1 VIEFR
6 RLTRQRL
13 KRMLAAGEDVLSC
26 QRALEKGGLNIVG
39 EVLRGQGTFYEWT
52 HYPEGDVFDRD
63 SHAQYYYHAHRSAP
77 DEHGHFHLFLRKAGM
92 PDGIGPAP
100 HAGSTQDWPTGEGQL
115 SHLVAV
121 AMDSHGWPIRL
132 FCTTR
137 WVTGETWYRA
147 EDVVRMLDRF
157 VVDHAYPSWPV
168 NRKTSWPLA
177 ASQSWTRP
185 SEPAVASSRPSAE
198 KATPLASTLR
208 ASLSDSVCQTGSP
221 VATSHSRSPSFVSRV
236 ARVRPSGA

>member
-1 VIEFR
+1 MIEFR

-100 HAGSTQDWPTGEGQL
+100 HAGSAQDWPTGEGQL

-132 FCTTR
+132 FCTNR

-168 NRKTSWPLA
+168 NRWLTAIVQLYHPQISQLLLERDRRIADHAARNPDLDPLEDRRLEVTGA
-177 ASQSWTRP
+177 FDI
-185 SEPAVASSRPSAE
+185 AVE
-198 KATPLASTLR
+198 
-208 ASLSDSVCQTGSP
+208 QQI
-221 VATSHSRSPSFVSRV
+221 
-236 ARVRPSGA
+236 ARVRAALRTDALA